1 MHLVQLQIRNFR
13 NLSEVDIEPVAGV
26 NLITGK
32 NASGKTSLLESIY
45 YLSHVRSFRT
55 PYVIDLIK
63 RNSDQLQIFARVL
76 SDDRTELP
84 IGIRRSKSKLE
95 VRANRQVVH
104 RVADVATQFPVLAI
118 HPDSYK
124 LITGSPSQR
133 RQYMDWGVFHVEH
146 GFFEAWQRYKRALS
160 QRNAALKS
168 KQDEKYCL
176 LWDKE
181 IIETAGY
188 IDNLRKTYLS
198 DLLPY
203 LETMISLFFPDQ
215 KVEVVYKRGWNEEME
230 LLDLLRKEFVKDRY
244 KGFTQHGP
252 HRAELLIKVDG
263 QSAQTGIS
271 RGQQKVLVALLRLAQ
286 ARQFMESTGRLC
298 VLLYDDLAAE
308 LDSQHREKILSVLV
322 NMKAQLFL
330 TAIEPE
336 QIDLG
341 SWSEKKMFHVE
352 QGKFKELI

>member
-1 MHLVQLQIRNFR
+1 MHLMQLQVRNFR
-13 NLSEVDIEPVAGV
+13 NLREVDLKPVSGV

-55 PYVIDLIK
+55 PYVTDLIH
-63 RNSDQLQIFARVL
+63 RNSEQLQVFARIFID
-76 SDDRTELP
+76 SENEFP
-84 IGIRRSKSKLE
+84 IGIRRSKNKLE
-95 VRANRQVVH
+95 ARVNRQAVH
-104 RVADVATQFPVLAI
+104 RVADMATQFPVQAI

-133 RQYMDWGVFHVEH
+133 RQYLDWGVFHVEH
-146 GFFEAWQRYKRALS
+146 GFFEAWQRYKRALL

-168 KQDEKYCL
+168 RQDDTYCE

-181 IIETAGY
+181 LAQTAGY
-188 IDNLRKTYLS
+188 IDKLRKTYL
-198 DLLPY
+198 LGLQPC
-203 LETMISLFFPDQ
+203 LEEMIALFFPGQ
-215 KVEVVYKRGWNEEME
+215 EVELAYKRGWSNEQE
-230 LLDLLRKEFVKDRY
+230 LADLLRSELKKDRF
-244 KGFTQHGP
+244 KGFTRHGP
-252 HRAELLIKVDG
+252 HRAELLIRVDG

-286 ARQFMESTGRLC
+286 ARQFMETTGRTC

-322 NMKAQLFL
+322 KMRAQLFL
-330 TAIEPE
+330 TAIEPG
-336 QIDLG
+336 QIDL
-341 SWSEKKMFHVE
+341 SRWNEKKTFHVE
-352 QGKFKELI
+352 HGNLKELI

>member
-1 MHLVQLQIRNFR
+1 MHLMQLQIRNFR
-13 NLSEVDIEPVAGV
+13 NLREVDFEPICGV

-55 PYVIDLIK
+55 PHVTDLIH
-63 RNSDQLQIFARVL
+63 RNSEQLQVFARIFTDSKNEWPL
-76 SDDRTELP
+76 
-84 IGIRRSKSKLE
+84 GIRRSRKKLE
-95 VRANRQVVH
+95 VRANRQAVR
-104 RVADVATQFPVLAI
+104 RVADITSQFPVQAI

-133 RQYMDWGVFHVEH
+133 RQYLDWGVFHVEH

-168 KQDEKYCL
+168 KQNDAFCT

-181 IIETAGY
+181 LAQTASY
-188 IDNLRKTYLS
+188 IDNLRKTYLL
-198 DLLPY
+198 DLQPY
-203 LETMISLFFPDQ
+203 LQAMIRLFFPNC
-215 KVEVVYKRGWNEEME
+215 EVDVIYKRGWSNDHE
-230 LLDLLRKEFVKDRY
+230 LIDLLLSELKKDRF
-244 KGFTQHGP
+244 KGFTQYGP
-252 HRAELLIKVDG
+252 HRAELSIRVDG

-286 ARQFMESTGRLC
+286 AQQFMEATGRHC

-308 LDSQHREKILSVLV
+308 LDSQHREKILSVLA
-322 NMKAQLFL
+322 NMKAQIFL

-341 SWSEKKMFHVE
+341 SWKAKKMFHVE
-352 QGKFKELI
+352 QGQLKDLI

>member
-1 MHLVQLQIRNFR
+1 MHLMHLEVRNFR
-13 NLSEVDIEPVAGV
+13 NLIDAEFEPVNGV
-26 NLITGK
+26 NLITGE

-55 PYVIDLIK
+55 PHVSDLIN
-63 RNSDQLQIFARVL
+63 RNSDQLQVFARIHAD
-76 SDDRTELP
+76 SGNELP
-84 IGIRRSKSKLE
+84 IGIRRSKNKLE
-95 VRANRQVVH
+95 VRANRQPVH
-104 RVADVATQFPVLAI
+104 RIADIATQFPVLAI

-133 RQYMDWGVFHVEH
+133 RQYLDWGVFHVEH
-146 GFFEAWQRYKRALS
+146 GFFDAWQRYKRALT

-168 KQDEKYCL
+168 KQDDSYCS

-181 IIETAGY
+181 LGKTANY
-188 IDNLRKTYLS
+188 IDNLRATYLS
-198 DLLPY
+198 DLQPY
-203 LETMISLFFPDQ
+203 FEFMISLFFPDQ
-215 KVEVVYKRGWNEEME
+215 EVDVVYKRGWNSEQDLVE
-230 LLDLLRKEFVKDRY
+230 LLRSVLVKDRY
-244 KGFTQHGP
+244 KGFTQFGP
-252 HRAELLIKVDG
+252 HRAELVIRVDG

-286 ARQFMESTGRLC
+286 ASQFMESTGRMC

-308 LDSQHREKILSVLV
+308 LDRQHRETILGVLA

-336 QIDLG
+336 QIDIS

-352 QGKFKELI
+352 QGKLKELI